1 MPEKI
6 TIAINGIAKKIAIS
20 NVIVF
25 MFLKFKALHL
35 ALHFQR

>member
-20 NVIVF
+20 NVMIF
-25 MFLKFKALHL
+25 ILSERRLL
-35 ALHFQR
+35 NLPI